1 MHRASA
7 SSPRPA
13 RVASVRSW
21 RRVLPAADTM
31 FALFAI
37 AAALAV
43 FADFAATF

>member
-7 SSPRPA
+7 PSPRHA
-13 RVASVRSW
+13 RVAPLPSW
-21 RRVLPAADTM
+21 RRLLPAADTM

-37 AAALAV
+37 AAALVV